1 MAAMNSGITC
11 SAFGC
16 DAKESLVIPVKS
28 VDDIGISHSGE
39 MSCSHSQI
47 GAPFLTKMAPI
58 SMMRIPEGEFT
69 VSVSMT
75 TASAMAAFILNSAN
89 ESRPSSPACDS
100 PDNPLSA
107 GTDDCPL
114 FFFDTA

>member
-1 MAAMNSGITC
+1 MAARNSGITC
-11 SAFGC
+11 SAFGW
-16 DAKESLVIPVKS
+16 DSKDSSVIPVKS
-28 VDDIGISHSGE
+28 VADAGRSHSGE
-39 MSCSHSQI
+39 MSCSHSQV
-47 GAPFLTKMAPI
+47 GTLFLIRIAPI
-58 SMMRIPEGEFT
+58 SMTRVPEGEFI